1 MNYIYNIKVNMQNSL
16 LNFYEWNN
24 DDNIEIINKLPLVV
38 VKDKDYINILNM
50 CIKLDK
56 PELIKFELSNNMCIF
71 TNLFDCVCVKFSNIG
86 IIDKISKLTLVE
98 EDDVLDEIKNK
109 KVVDI
114 KYNII
119 NKNNNYNFLSRNES
133 KILNSIINYIESKKE
148 SNEIIDYLY
157 YEWFK
162 NKKSNNKYE
171 ELLSSISKEY
181 SDKHEYLYNL
191 IQLIEM
197 QNV

>member
-181 SDKHEYLYNL
+181 SDKHEYLYSL

>member
-119 NKNNNYNFLSRNES
+119 NKNNNYNFLSRNEN

-181 SDKHEYLYNL
+181 SDKHEYLYSL

>member
-119 NKNNNYNFLSRNES
+119 NKNNNYNFLSRNEN

>member
-71 TNLFDCVCVKFSNIG
+71 TNLFDCVCVKFSNTG
-86 IIDKISKLTLVE
+86 IVDKISKLTLVE
-98 EDDVLDEIKNK
+98 EDDVLDEIRNK

-114 KYNII
+114 KYSII
-119 NKNNNYNFLSRNES
+119 NKNNNYNYLSRNEN

>member
-119 NKNNNYNFLSRNES
+119 NKNNNYNFLSRNEN
-133 KILNSIINYIESKKE
+133 KILNIIINYIVSKKE

>member
-157 YEWFK
+157 YEWFN

-171 ELLSSISKEY
+171 ELLNSISKEY
-181 SDKHEYLYNL
+181 SDKHEYLYSL

>member
-119 NKNNNYNFLSRNES
+119 NKNNNYNFLSRNEN
-133 KILNSIINYIESKKE
+133 KILNSIIN
-148 SNEIIDYLY
+148 
-157 YEWFK
+157 
-162 NKKSNNKYE
+162 
-171 ELLSSISKEY
+171 
-181 SDKHEYLYNL
+181 
-191 IQLIEM
+191 
-197 QNV
+197 

>member
-157 YEWFK
+157 
-162 NKKSNNKYE
+162 
-171 ELLSSISKEY
+171 
-181 SDKHEYLYNL
+181 
-191 IQLIEM
+191 
-197 QNV
+197 